1 MSTLHLVRQSAFTSN
16 DFQQCLSVL
25 GEQDSI
31 VLMDDGC
38 YNLKHPLMDSLV
50 KQVNN
55 VVSSAVNR
63 KINISVILTH
73 AQARAI
79 ETMAMVSYIG
89 MADVVALTFNHNKV
103 ITWQ

>member
-1 MSTLHLVRQSAFTSN
+1 MSTLHLVRQSAFASN
-16 DFQQCLSVL
+16 DFEQCLNVL
-25 GEQDSI
+25 GQRDSI

-38 YNLKHPLMDSLV
+38 YNLKHVLMVSLLKQANSVTNSEVDS
-50 KQVNN
+50 
-55 VVSSAVNR
+55 
-63 KINISVILTH
+63 KININVISTH

-79 ETMAMVSYIG
+79 EKMTTVSYID